1 MGEYRLYC
9 LNEHGK
15 FAMSHELEAAT
26 DSEAVKRARSMKL
39 PMKCELWN
47 RNRLV
52 AELPPH
58 EPAIR

>member
-15 FAMSHELEAAT
+15 FAKAHELEAAS
-26 DSEAVKRARSMKL
+26 DSEAVEHAKAMKL

-58 EPAIR
+58 EPASS